1 VKQNRRSA
9 PSSIDLIIFIKKKN
23 HMLILYIA
31 ISFIV
36 GLSLGLLIMKVLSAS
51 RATLLRDEI
60 SKMDKDA
67 GIFQERIVYLQAEN
81 QKLLKELGS
90 ERQSNGEMAIRLA
103 RQEADF
109 VNIREKL
116 NTQKTELEEVQKKFT
131 VEFENIA
138 HKILKDNSRE
148 FTTLNQKN
156 IGDILTPLKEKIEK
170 FEKKVDDTYEKGLKE
185 QTELRSAIK
194 SLHELNSRISE
205 EANNLTR
212 ALKSDSKKMGNWGEM
227 ILDRIL
233 EQSGLEKGKEYFT
246 QFTDRS
252 EDGTILRPDVVIRLP
267 EKKHI
272 IIDSKVSLI
281 AYDRYVNCT
290 EDHDK
295 ERWQKAHLDSV
306 REHIKGLSE
315 KSYMDAI
322 TLDSP
327 DFVLLFMPLESA
339 FSLAIQNDPELFN
352 YAWQRRIV
360 MVSPTTLLATLKTV
374 ESIWKHEKQTQN
386 AMEIARQGGSLYDKF
401 VSFIADL
408 EKIGGQINS
417 LQNTYQEA
425 HKKLTSGKGNLVR
438 QTELLKK
445 LGIKTEKSLTDKLLP
460 EDEEQEG

>member
-1 VKQNRRSA
+1 MQ
-9 PSSIDLIIFIKKKN
+9 
-23 HMLILYIA
+23 ILYIA
-31 ISFIV
+31 IAFLIGGV
-36 GLSLGLLIMKVLSAS
+36 LGWLIMVTRSTGQKAALKDELSNLDKNAGVL
-51 RATLLRDEI
+51 
-60 SKMDKDA
+60 
-67 GIFQERIVYLQAEN
+67 QERISQLQAEN
-81 QKLLKELGS
+81 QRLFQELGS
-90 ERQSNGEMAIRLA
+90 ERQNSGEMSIRLA
-103 RQEADF
+103 RQETDYK
-109 VNIREKL
+109 NIQEKL
-116 NTQKTELEEVQKKFT
+116 NAQKAELEELQKKFT
-131 VEFENIA
+131 VDFENIA
-138 HKILKDNSRE
+138 NKILKENSRE
-148 FTTLNQKN
+148 FTFLNQKN
-156 IGDILTPLKEKIEK
+156 IGDILSPLKEKIEK
-170 FEKKVDDTYEKGLKE
+170 FEKKVDETYQKGLVD
-185 QTELRSAIK
+185 QTQLLGAIEN
-194 SLHELNSRISE
+194 LHKLNIQISE

-246 QFTDRS
+246 QYTDRS

-281 AYDRYVNCT
+281 AYDRYVNT
-290 EDHDK
+290 TDDREK

-315 KSYMDAI
+315 KSYTDAL

-352 YAWQRRIV
+352 FAWQRRIV

-408 EKIGGQINS
+408 ERIGAQINS
-417 LQNTYQEA
+417 LQNTYTEA

-445 LGIKTEKSLTDKLLP
+445 LGIKTEKSLSDKLLP
-460 EDEEQEG
+460 EDEEPES